1 MAVIASKPH
10 TCLILQKL
18 PPLLLM
24 YKGVF
29 IGFKGKPSM
38 VGIKTLGIDPRALR
52 GFLGAQVGQIGLKI
66 GLNGGWRRT
75 NPRK

>member
-1 MAVIASKPH
+1 MPH
-10 TCLILQKL
+10 TSENSS
-18 PPLLLM
+18 PLLK

-29 IGFKGKPSM
+29 IGIEGKPSM

-52 GFLGAQVGQIGLKI
+52 GYLGAQVGQIGLKL
-66 GLNGGWRRT
+66 GLNGGWRRA

>member
-10 TCLILQKL
+10 TCLTLQKL
-18 PPLLLM
+18 PPLLLK

-29 IGFKGKPSM
+29 IGIEGKPSM

-52 GFLGAQVGQIGLKI
+52 GYLGAQVGQIGLKL
-66 GLNGGWRRT
+66 GLNGGWRRA

>member
-10 TCLILQKL
+10 TCLTLQKL
-18 PPLLLM
+18 PPFLLK

-29 IGFKGKPSM
+29 IGNEGKPSM

-52 GFLGAQVGQIGLKI
+52 GYLGAQVGQIGLKLE
-66 GLNGGWRRT
+66 LNGGWRRA